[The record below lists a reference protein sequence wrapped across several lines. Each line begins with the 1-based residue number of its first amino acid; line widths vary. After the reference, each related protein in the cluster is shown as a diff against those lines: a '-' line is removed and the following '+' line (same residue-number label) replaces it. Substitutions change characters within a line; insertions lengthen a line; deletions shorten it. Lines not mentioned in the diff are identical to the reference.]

1 VTWTQTYT
9 PIAGSLGVSVLF
21 AALPLVV
28 VAIMLGVF
36 RSPAWRAATLALLTA
51 LAVAILV
58 YGMPVPL
65 AAMSA
70 IYGGVFGLFP
80 IGWLVYSAILLF
92 DIAVES
98 GSFAAIERS
107 LRRVSGDQR
116 MLVLLI
122 AFAFGA
128 FIEGTSGFGTPV
140 AVSASLLAALGIPA
154 FTAAGLCLVA
164 NTAPVAFG
172 ALATPIVTLA
182 GVTGLPLMA
191 LSSAVGR
198 LSPIIAVIIPAYLM
212 VLMAGWRNAMG
223 VMPAALACGLAF
235 AIAQFLVS
243 NYIGPYLTDILS
255 ALAAAVALL
264 IAIRFFKPADET
276 VASASLKDVP
286 LTAAAHGGSHPK
298 SQAEPEM
305 SLARAWLPYILL
317 SILVLIWG
325 AAWTVPYLNRVSIP
339 INVPLLHNA
348 IERVPP
354 VTASVSRYPAVFN
367 FNWLASGGTATFIA
381 AILSA
386 VLLGIPFVRF
396 LQLMGS
402 VFKRLFV
409 PLMTIA
415 AVLALAYVMNY
426 SGATAT
432 LGLALAGTG
441 VVFPFFSAFLG
452 WLGVFLTGSDTSANA
467 LFGNLQVISARA
479 LNLNP
484 VLMAAVN
491 STAGV
496 LGKMV
501 SLQSIAVATA
511 ATGMPRDQEAKL
523 FLFTLK
529 HSIALTIVMGIIA
542 MLFAYVFT
550 GLMPQA

>member
-1 VTWTQTYT
+1 LPVTWTQTYT
-9 PIAGSLGVSVLF
+9 PIGESLGLSFLF

-28 VAIMLGVF
+28 VALMLGVL
-36 RSPAWRAATLALLTA
+36 RSPAWKAATAA
-51 LAVAILV
+51 LAVALGVGVLV
-58 YGMPVPL
+58 YGMPISL

-70 IYGGVFGLFP
+70 LYGGAFGLFP

-92 DIAVES
+92 DVAVES
-98 GSFAAIERS
+98 GSFAAIEQS

-182 GVTGLPLMA
+182 GVTGLPLMT

-198 LSPIIAVIIPAYLM
+198 LSPLIAIIIPMYLV
-212 VLMAGWRNAMG
+212 VLMTGWRGA
-223 VMPAALACGLAF
+223 VSVWPAAMACGIAF
-235 AIAQFLVS
+235 AVAQFFVS

-255 ALAAAVALL
+255 ALAAALALL
-264 IAIRFFKPADET
+264 AAIKLMPPPAEFKARAIG
-276 VASASLKDVP
+276 VAEKK
-286 LTAAAHGGSHPK
+286 G
-298 SQAEPEM
+298 PEM
-305 SLARAWLPYILL
+305 SLGRAWLPYILL
-317 SILVLIWG
+317 SILVMLWG
-325 AAWTVPYLNRVSIP
+325 SAWALPYLNLVSLP
-339 INVPLLHNA
+339 VEVPLLHNA
-348 IERVPP
+348 VERVPP
-354 VTASVSRYPAVFN
+354 VTASASMYPAVFN
-367 FNWLASGGTATFIA
+367 FNWLSTPGTATFLA
-381 AILSA
+381 A
-386 VLLGIPFVRF
+386 VLAALLTGIRPMRFV
-396 LQLMGS
+396 QMMGK
-402 VFKRLFV
+402 VLKRLFV

-432 LGLALAGTG
+432 LGLTLAGTG
-441 VVFPFFSAFLG
+441 VLFPFFSAFLG

-467 LFGNLQVISARA
+467 LFGNLQMISARA
-479 LNLNP
+479 LDLNP
-484 VLMAAVN
+484 VLTTSVN

-511 ATGMPRDQEAKL
+511 ATGMPRDQEPKL

-529 HSIALTIVMGIIA
+529 HSIGLTIAMGIIA
-542 MLFAYVFT
+542 MLCAYVFT
-550 GLMPQA
+550 GFIPVP

>member
-1 VTWTQTYT
+1 VSWTQTYT
-9 PIAGSLGVSVLF
+9 PLGGSLGLSVLA

-28 VAIMLGVF
+28 VAVMLGVF
-36 RSPAWRAATLALLTA
+36 RSPAWRAATLALVT
-51 LAVAILV
+51 AVAVAVLV
-58 YGMPVPL
+58 YGMPMPL

-70 IYGGVFGLFP
+70 IYGGAFGLFP

-92 DIAVES
+92 DVAVDS
-98 GSFAAIERS
+98 GCFAAIEQS

-140 AVSASLLAALGIPA
+140 AVSASLLTALGIPA

-198 LSPIIAVIIPAYLM
+198 LSPIIAVIIPMYLM
-212 VLMAGWRNAMG
+212 VLMAGWRSAMG
-223 VMPAALACGLAF
+223 VWPAAVACGVAF
-235 AIAQFLVS
+235 AVAQFLVS
-243 NYIGPYLTDILS
+243 NFIGPYLTDILS

-264 IAIRFFKPADET
+264 IAIRFSKPSGQFAT
-276 VASASLKDVP
+276 PASLLSASPVAVHAP
-286 LTAAAHGGSHPK
+286 ATPTRTVHPPK
-298 SQAEPEM
+298 S
-305 SLARAWLPYILL
+305 LAAAWLPYILL
-317 SILVLIWG
+317 SILVIIWG
-325 AAWTVPYLNRVSIP
+325 SAWTVPYLNTVSIP
-339 INVPLLHNA
+339 VNVPLLHNA

-354 VTASVSRYPAVFN
+354 VTAAVTRYPAVFN
-367 FNWLASGGTATFIA
+367 FNWLASAGTATFIA

-386 VLLGIPFVRF
+386 LFTGTSLVRF
-396 LQLMGS
+396 AQLMAAALR
-402 VFKRLFV
+402 RLVV
-409 PLMTIA
+409 PLLTIA

-432 LGLALAGTG
+432 LGLSLAQTG
-441 VVFPFFSAFLG
+441 FAFPFFSAFLG

-467 LFGNLQVISARA
+467 LFGNLQVITARA

-484 VLMAAVN
+484 VLMASVN

-529 HSIALTIVMGIIA
+529 HSIGLTVVMGFIA

-550 GLMPQA
+550 DLMPQP